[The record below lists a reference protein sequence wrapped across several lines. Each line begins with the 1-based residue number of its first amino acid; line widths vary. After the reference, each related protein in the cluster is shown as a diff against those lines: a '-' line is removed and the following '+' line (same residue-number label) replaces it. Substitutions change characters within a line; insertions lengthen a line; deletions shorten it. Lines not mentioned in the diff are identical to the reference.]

1 MVIRRLLKYSAFGPE
16 EIEIVAMAY
25 EDTLAALDLANGDSP
40 VTEIVAK
47 KIIEI
52 AQTGE
57 VDPARI
63 RGRAVAELGFPNAA

>member
-1 MVIRRLLKYSAFGPE
+1 MVVHRLLKYSAFGPE
-16 EIEIVAMAY
+16 EIEIVATAY
-25 EDTLAALDLANGDSP
+25 EDTLAALDLPSGDSP

-57 VDPARI
+57 VDPVRI
-63 RGRAVAELGFPNAA
+63 SGRAIVELGFPDAA